1 MINSSHN
8 NIDREP
14 QKAQAASFAQVFK
27 ALGSA
32 NRLAILDELRQG
44 HKTVGKLA
52 KQLGVDAS
60 TVSQHLQKL
69 RQVGLVRSEK
79 HGLEVRCHITSHT
92 QASSTY
98 GRDSLVHFKQT
109 PRSTYD
115 TTRGT
120 VIWTGKKNGRNSQ

>member
-1 MINSSHN
+1 MTNSSHN
-8 NIDREP
+8 NIARVP
-14 QKAQAASFAQVFK
+14 QKARAASFAQVFK

-44 HKTVGKLA
+44 DKTVGKLA

-79 HGLEVRCHITSHT
+79 HGLEVRCYVTSQT
-92 QASSTY
+92 TKLCKCMEEICLCIS
-98 GRDSLVHFKQT
+98 RKQHDQLMI
-109 PRSTYD
+109 PREE
-115 TTRGT
+115 
-120 VIWTGKKNGRNSQ
+120 Q